1 MALKPSNYDYLA
13 AGEANQLTMIDFLK
27 SIEKAQTNLEG
38 QTDVERV
45 KDVGISSA
53 ALKKQLKKLTKGM
66 FLFVVFQI

>member
-1 MALKPSNYDYLA
+1 LALKPSNYDYLA
-13 AGEANQLTMIDFLK
+13 AGEDNQLTMIDFLK

>member
-1 MALKPSNYDYLA
+1 LALKPSNYDYLA
-13 AGEANQLTMIDFLK
+13 AGEDNQLTMIDFLK

-66 FLFVVFQI
+66 FSFVGL

>member
-1 MALKPSNYDYLA
+1 MV
-13 AGEANQLTMIDFLK
+13 DFLK

-38 QTDVERV
+38 KAGIEGV

-66 FLFVVFQI
+66 FLF